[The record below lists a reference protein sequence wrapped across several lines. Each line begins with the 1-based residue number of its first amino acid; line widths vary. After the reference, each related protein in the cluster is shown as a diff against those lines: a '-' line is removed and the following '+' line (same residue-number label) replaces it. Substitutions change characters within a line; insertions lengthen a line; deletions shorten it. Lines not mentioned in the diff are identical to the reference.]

1 MGRELLVGAHMSIA
15 GGIHLAFDRGLSAGC
30 RTLQVFLKNSTHW
43 QGKALAEADRLLLQG
58 GGSPQRHPAR
68 TGS

>member
-1 MGRELLVGAHMSIA
+1 VGRELLVGAHMSIA

-30 RTLQVFLKNSTHW
+30 RTLQVFLKNSTQW
-43 QGKALAEADRLLLQG
+43 QTSTCGGGSPAIQG
-58 GGSPQRHPAR
+58 GGSPQRDSAR